1 MAVLDLAADPPR
13 RPEAVAAAGPPP
25 GGGYVAGLDGLR
37 ALSISLVIL
46 GHLGFGALAPGGLGV
61 TIFFFVSGYLI
72 TGLLMAEHAR
82 NGRVDL
88 PRFYGRRFLRLT
100 PELLA
105 FLALAGLVFAPIF
118 GQSFPGVQLAAA
130 LTYWTNYFILWGAGG
145 DCAHCV
151 TTGHLW
157 SLAVEEHFYL
167 LAPAAMLAC
176 AFAPRR
182 LVGLLLAVIV
192 LAALWRW
199 AAFTHFGRSE
209 IYTYKATECRLDS
222 IAWGCLAAV
231 LERSWPRGLEL
242 LRRHARAAVLLGCA
256 LLAASLAWRDETFRA
271 TWRYTVQTGALLL
284 VVPAVTRAASLGPVT
299 RLLEWAPLRWMGRRS
314 YAAYLWHYVGLT
326 AASFILGWRLDL
338 EAAPHALQLQALPM
352 VLAFTWIAAELSHRF
367 VYAPAQRLKPWLEP
381 RRGPVAA
388 S

>member
-1 MAVLDLAADPPR
+1 MAVLDFAADPPR
-13 RPEAVAAAGPPP
+13 AAAGAAAAGPPAAS
-25 GGGYVAGLDGLR
+25 GHYVAGLDGLR

-88 PRFYGRRFLRLT
+88 PRFYARRFLRLT

-105 FLALAGLVFAPIF
+105 FLLLAGLVFAPVF
-118 GQSFPGVQLAAA
+118 GQTFPGVQLAAA

-145 DCAHCV
+145 ECAHCV

-182 LVGLLLAVIV
+182 LVGLLLAVIAA
-192 LAALWRW
+192 AALWRW
-199 AAFTHFGRSE
+199 AAFVQFGRSE
-209 IYTYKATECRLDS
+209 IYTYKATECRIDS

-242 LRRHARAAVLLGCA
+242 LRRHARSAFALGCA
-256 LLAASLAWRDETFRA
+256 LLVASLAWRDETFRA

-284 VVPAVTRAASLGPVT
+284 IVPALTRAPSLAPLT
-299 RLLEWAPLRWMGRRS
+299 RLLEWA
-314 YAAYLWHYVGLT
+314 
-326 AASFILGWRLDL
+326 
-338 EAAPHALQLQALPM
+338 AAPVDGAALLRGLSLALCGAHRRKLPPG
-352 VLAFTWIAAELSHRF
+352 VARRPGGCAAR
-367 VYAPAQRLKPWLEP
+367 PAAAGAAAGAGLHLD
-381 RRGPVAA
+381 RRRA
-388 S
+388 